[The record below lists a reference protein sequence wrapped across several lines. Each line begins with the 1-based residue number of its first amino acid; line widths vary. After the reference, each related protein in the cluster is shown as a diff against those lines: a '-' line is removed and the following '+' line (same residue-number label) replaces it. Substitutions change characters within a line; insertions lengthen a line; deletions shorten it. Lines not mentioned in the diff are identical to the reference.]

1 MPATP
6 VGDAEPKKKL
16 SLRTKE
22 SMGSR
27 LFQTANRP
35 IGQVKRIYQS
45 KVIPPLPKAQ
55 LNNGYNSA

>member
-6 VGDAEPKKKL
+6 VDTAEPKKKL

-27 LFQTANRP
+27 LFQTVNRP
-35 IGQVKRIYQS
+35 I
-45 KVIPPLPKAQ
+45 A
-55 LNNGYNSA
+55 